1 MMTNVVLVMYYVVLI
16 MYHMILIMYSL
27 DHDLDG
33 DWSA

>member
-33 DWSA
+33 DWSV